1 MTSRFLRFAP
11 RILAALAFSA
21 TLVVPAAAQEKSSE
35 ATLWRIPGW
44 TFTPGVIIGALYD
57 TNVAIASPDEN
68 KKTASDRLFTMA
80 PFGDLSYLSART
92 TFSTGYQGT
101 LQRYL
106 DFSSLDGTDHR
117 GYLSLRQ
124 RVTRRVTVFA
134 NNNYAQS
141 PTTDRLDINGLPF
154 LRTGA
159 RYNSLAGG
167 VESRLT
173 RSADAIVRYEM
184 TWVDF
189 VRKDTNLTG
198 GTVHGIHSELTR
210 RFSERASGGAEY
222 GIRLADLNESTTH
235 LVFQEA
241 GGVVRYR
248 TGEST
253 TVEGSA
259 GLAYLVDRTANM
271 TKSGPYAKFGVTR
284 KGERATFGLAYS
296 RSYVPSLAF
305 GGTNQSQETR
315 GYLHMPFNRN
325 RFYLQESAAWRR
337 TNPFVSTEL
346 PLDSL
351 FINTAVGYAVQKWL
365 RVEGYHQFTTQDN
378 NVPGGQISRHVG
390 GLRLVVAEPMR
401 IR

>member
-1 MTSRFLRFAP
+1 MTCRFHRL
-11 RILAALAFSA
+11 LAALAFGA
-21 TLVVPAAAQEKSSE
+21 TLVVPVSAQDRSSE
-35 ATLWRIPGW
+35 TQRTRIPGW
-44 TFTPGVIIGALYD
+44 TFTPGVIFGALYD

-68 KKTASDRLFTMA
+68 QNTAADRLFTLA
-80 PFGDLSYLSART
+80 PFGDLSYLSPRT
-92 TFSTGYQGT
+92 TFSAGYLGT
-101 LQRYL
+101 LQRYF
-106 DFSSLDGTDHR
+106 DFGALDGTDHR
-117 GYLSLRQ
+117 GHLSLRE
-124 RVTRRVTVFA
+124 RVSRRVTVFA

-141 PTTDRLDINGLPF
+141 PTTDRLDINGVPF

-159 RYNSLAGG
+159 RSNSLAGG
-167 VESRLT
+167 VESRIT
-173 RSADAIVRYEM
+173 KSADAIVRYEM

-198 GTVHGIHSELTR
+198 GTVHGIHSELSR
-210 RFSERASGGAEY
+210 RFSERVSGGAEY
-222 GIRLADLNESTTH
+222 GIRLADLNDSTTH
-235 LVFQEA
+235 QVFQEA

-259 GLAYLVDRTANM
+259 GFAYLVDRTANM
-271 TKSGPYAKFGVTR
+271 TKSGPYAKFGLTR
-284 KGERATFGLAYS
+284 RSERVSFGLGYS
-296 RSYVPSLAF
+296 RNYVPSLSF

-315 GYLHMPFNRN
+315 GYLHTPFRRN
-325 RFYLQESAAWRR
+325 RFYVQESAAWRR
-337 TNPFVSTEL
+337 TNPFVRTEL

-351 FINTAVGYAVQKWL
+351 FVNTAVGYAVQTWL

-378 NVPGGQISRHVG
+378 NVAGGQISRHVG